1 MTSVGDQLQ
10 LIARKLKNTRESI
23 ATEESTKTTLIM
35 PFIRDVLG
43 FDVFDVNEV
52 IPEFVADVGLK
63 KGEKID
69 FAIVNE
75 GEVAI
80 LIECKKVSEPLNL
93 DNASQLFRYF
103 HVTTARI
110 AVLTNG
116 NEYRFYTDL
125 DEPNKMDSKPFLEL
139 NLDDIDSALVPEIEK
154 LSKQN
159 FDLDSVLGAA
169 EELKYVSSAKRV
181 FAGEAKEISWDMA
194 SLVISRIYP
203 GRLTQRIRDQ
213 LTPLVGK
220 GLNQF
225 ISDQVNNR
233 LKAALSDNGEEP
245 DSSSEPTVAEE
256 QVELV
261 DGLETTE
268 EELQAF
274 RIIQAI
280 VAQDV
285 DPNRIHYR
293 DAKSYCA
300 ILFDDNNR
308 KAVCRLR
315 FNNTDR
321 LRVGLIKEDKSED
334 VRDLDRVTDLY
345 SFADQIR
352 EAARRYL

>member
-23 ATEESTKTTLIM
+23 ATEEATKTTLIM

-233 LKAALSDNGEEP
+233 LKAALSDNGEER

-285 DPNRIHYR
+285 DPNRIYYR

>member
-1 MTSVGDQLQ
+1 M
-10 LIARKLKNTRESI
+10 
-23 ATEESTKTTLIM
+23 
-35 PFIRDVLG
+35 
-43 FDVFDVNEV
+43 
-52 IPEFVADVGLK
+52 
-63 KGEKID
+63 
-69 FAIVNE
+69 
-75 GEVAI
+75 
-80 LIECKKVSEPLNL
+80 
-93 DNASQLFRYF
+93 
-103 HVTTARI
+103 
-110 AVLTNG
+110 
-116 NEYRFYTDL
+116 
-125 DEPNKMDSKPFLEL
+125 
-139 NLDDIDSALVPEIEK
+139 
-154 LSKQN
+154 
-159 FDLDSVLGAA
+159 
-169 EELKYVSSAKRV
+169 
-181 FAGEAKEISWDMA
+181 
-194 SLVISRIYP
+194 
-203 GRLTQRIRDQ
+203 
-213 LTPLVGK
+213 GK

-233 LKAALSDNGEEP
+233 LKAALSDNGEER

-256 QVELV
+256 QVDLV

-285 DPNRIHYR
+285 DPNRIYYR

>member
-23 ATEESTKTTLIM
+23 ATEEATKTTLIM

-256 QVELV
+256 QVDLV

>member
-23 ATEESTKTTLIM
+23 ATEEATKTTLIM